1 MFLKRYDFNVKIRY
15 WKADNI
21 YLTTLASN
29 YKSRKNGV
37 VLSINWFIACDR

>member
-1 MFLKRYDFNVKIRY
+1 MTYNAKIRY
-15 WKADNI
+15 LKTENI

>member
-1 MFLKRYDFNVKIRY
+1 MHLKRYCYQTYNAKMRY
-15 WKADNI
+15 LKAENL

-37 VLSINWFIACDR
+37 VLSIN